1 LGQLIVIV
9 AMFAL
14 LWLVLI
20 RPQRRRAQAQRELLT
35 SVKVGDEVLTV
46 GGLYGIVRSI
56 DDDQLTLELA
66 PGTQVRAAR
75 RAVAVVV
82 PPEEE
87 EDEEILEL
95 EEGEVLE
102 QDEDVRS

>member
-1 LGQLIVIV
+1 MGQLIVIV

-14 LWLVLI
+14 LWFVLI
-20 RPQRRRAQAQRELLT
+20 RPQRRRAQAQRELHS
-35 SVKVGDEVLTV
+35 SVTVGDEVLTV
-46 GGLYGIVRSI
+46 GGLYGIVRAI
-56 DDDQLTLELA
+56 DEDELTLELA

-87 EDEEILEL
+87 DLVLEEGDVVEQDEEI
-95 EEGEVLE
+95 
-102 QDEDVRS
+102 RS